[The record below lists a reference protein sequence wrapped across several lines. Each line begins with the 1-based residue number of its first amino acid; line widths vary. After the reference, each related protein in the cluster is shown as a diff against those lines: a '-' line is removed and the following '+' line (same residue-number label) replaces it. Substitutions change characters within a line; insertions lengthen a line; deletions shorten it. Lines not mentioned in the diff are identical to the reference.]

1 MVVGARVRLNRS
13 RNKPM
18 NTLPQDNIT
27 DNQVQVFNF
36 TQAEVRTSTD
46 ESGEPIFCLKDVATI
61 LNLQNHNQIVQNQLD
76 KDGVYKIYLTD
87 NLDRQQQVT
96 FISEP
101 NLYRVI
107 FRSNKPDAVKFQ
119 NWIFEEVI
127 PQIRKTGSY
136 NKEVDIVPLTLVAQ
150 WADLLV
156 GKNPTDTLFE
166 IKERYQV
173 GNLTELQES
182 HISNEIQSLLEKVD
196 QYISQNKKPS
206 VELKQV
212 NTIIGALNTPY
223 ELRLSLHAIVK
234 LVSKCYL
241 DNVTAYRTINARLEH
256 ACKLANLDWITH
268 DRLSTAL
275 RELADI
281 TDDAVKHRD
290 TLQQI
295 DKNAIVCL
303 SVVGNNAIGF
313 MA

>member
-1 MVVGARVRLNRS
+1 M
-13 RNKPM
+13 
-18 NTLPQDNIT
+18 T
-27 DNQVQVFNF
+27 NQIQTFNF
-36 TQAEVRTSTD
+36 TQAEVRTSKD
-46 ESGEPIFCLKDVATI
+46 KNGEPLFCLSDVAKI
-61 LNLQNHNQIVQNQLD
+61 LDIQNSRQIVQKQLD
-76 KDGVYKIYLTD
+76 SKGVYKIYIPTNSGNQD
-87 NLDRQQQVT
+87 VT

>member
-1 MVVGARVRLNRS
+1 MS
-13 RNKPM
+13 
-18 NTLPQDNIT
+18 TLPQ
-27 DNQVQVFNF
+27 VLNF
-36 TQAEVRTSTD
+36 ENTELTAVIKDGELFFPATALAKTLGLANPHQAISSHVDSCDLQKLEVIDKLGRTQKINYVNESGMYALIFGSTKDEAKRFKRWVTAEVL
-46 ESGEPIFCLKDVATI
+46 PA
-61 LNLQNHNQIVQNQLD
+61 
-76 KDGVYKIYLTD
+76 
-87 NLDRQQQVT
+87 
-96 FISEP
+96 
-101 NLYRVI
+101 
-107 FRSNKPDAVKFQ
+107 
-119 NWIFEEVI
+119 
-127 PQIRKTGSY
+127 IRKTGSY

-196 QYISQNKKPS
+196 QYISQNKKPP

>member
-1 MVVGARVRLNRS
+1 M
-13 RNKPM
+13 
-18 NTLPQDNIT
+18 T
-27 DNQVQVFNF
+27 NQIQAFNF
-36 TQAEVRTSTD
+36 TQAEVRTSKD
-46 ESGEPIFCLKDVATI
+46 KNGEPLFCLSDVAKI
-61 LNLQNHNQIVQNQLD
+61 LDIQNSRQIVQKQLD
-76 KDGVYKIYLTD
+76 SKGVYKIYIPT
-87 NLDRQQQVT
+87 NSGNQEIN
-96 FISEP
+96 FIDER

-196 QYISQNKKPS
+196 QYISQNKKPP

>member
-1 MVVGARVRLNRS
+1 M
-13 RNKPM
+13 
-18 NTLPQDNIT
+18 T
-27 DNQVQVFNF
+27 NQIQTFNF
-36 TQAEVRTSTD
+36 TQAEVRTSKD
-46 ESGEPIFCLKDVATI
+46 KNGEPLFCLSDVAKI
-61 LNLQNHNQIVQNQLD
+61 LDIQNSRQIVQKQLD
-76 KDGVYKIYLTD
+76 SKGVYKIYIPTNSGNQD
-87 NLDRQQQVT
+87 VT

-212 NTIIGALNTPY
+212 NTIVGALNTPY